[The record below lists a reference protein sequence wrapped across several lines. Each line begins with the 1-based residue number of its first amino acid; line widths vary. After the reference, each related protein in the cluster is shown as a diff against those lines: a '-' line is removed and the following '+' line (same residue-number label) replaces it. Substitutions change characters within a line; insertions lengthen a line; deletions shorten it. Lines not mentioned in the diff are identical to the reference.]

1 MSIHES
7 LYSNWTSFIR
17 CAICNVGMVGA
28 ADVVDA
34 VGAVEMVD
42 TVGAVE
48 MVDTV
53 DVVDVADTVGAV
65 DVADAGGMADVAD
78 MVDMADVLDVAE
90 QSRGAWDL
98 GKDHRSMCSH
108 IASKKYEVFLTNIGA
123 I

>member
-1 MSIHES
+1 VSIHKS
-7 LYSNWTSFIR
+7 LYSNQTSFIC
-17 CAICNVGMVGA
+17 CAVCNVGAVGV

-34 VGAVEMVD
+34 VGAVEMAD

-48 MVDTV
+48 MADVVDA
-53 DVVDVADTVGAV
+53 VDVADTVGAV
-65 DVADAGGMADVAD
+65 DVADAGGTADVVD
-78 MVDMADVLDVAE
+78 MVDVADVLDVAE

-108 IASKKYEVFLTNIGA
+108 IASKKYEVFLTKIGA